1 MKIRELTP
9 GHHAQP
15 PPSRHR
21 GSGRAY
27 ALGFAFWLSATLAA
41 FAFVLHG
48 SIKLSEREFDEY
60 AAGVHIHLRDKLHAN
75 EAVLYGFASFLG
87 AIGEGDGARASAH
100 TYGHSVLQSY
110 PHIHMLLV
118 VRKVAR
124 RDLPGYTAGLRSGAL
139 PDFEVR
145 EFAERGERARQ
156 AAGDKADYYPIVFMV
171 PETPASAEL
180 YGLDI
185 DSLDKLKDALQ
196 RSEREGI
203 PVSSAPFP
211 LLEGDLAYV
220 MFRPVI
226 GSFRTIARRPEG
238 MASTVSYALLV
249 VRTADLLPP
258 PGALAAEVRHRAE
271 RHPEAATAVPPLFD
285 LPARPASAVERLL
298 LPELHSEWRIDSLSQ
313 PLRLSLQRQMRLH
326 EIQPSALALAGMAS
340 LLSLAMLIV
349 FLRSRERQRI
359 AAEAKRRTIEHLAL
373 HDALTGL
380 PNRFLLLGHLER
392 ASSLAL
398 RHDMKVGVLFLDLD
412 GFKPVN
418 DRLGHPVGDLV
429 LQEVARRLQHCVRD
443 CDTASRFGG
452 DEFVVLLS
460 EIWKAEDARKVAEKI
475 LQALAEPI
483 AIGDGHAPVRI
494 STSIGIAIF
503 PDCGTDATAL
513 IDAAD
518 QAMYCAKAGGPGH
531 YAFAGS
537 AADVAPAAA
546 RSTAPSTA

>member
-48 SIKLSEREFDEY
+48 SIQLSEREFDEY

-87 AIGEGDGARASAH
+87 AIGEGDGARVSAR

-124 RDLPGYTAGLRSGAL
+124 RNLAGYTAGVRSGGL

-145 EFAERGERARQ
+145 GFAERGARVRQ
-156 AAGDKADYYPIVFMV
+156 AAEDKADYYPIVFMV
-171 PETPASAEL
+171 PETPASADL

-185 DSLDKLKDALQ
+185 DSLDELRDALQ
-196 RSEREGI
+196 RTEREGV
-203 PVSSAPFP
+203 PVGSPPFP
-211 LLEGDLAYV
+211 LLGNDLAYV

-258 PGALAAEVRHRAE
+258 PGAIAAEVRHRAE
-271 RHPEAATAVPPLFD
+271 RHTDASTTAQPLFD
-285 LPARPASAVERLL
+285 LPALPASAVERLL
-298 LPELHSEWRIDSLSQ
+298 LPELRSES
-313 PLRLSLQRQMRLH
+313 
-326 EIQPSALALAGMAS
+326 
-340 LLSLAMLIV
+340 
-349 FLRSRERQRI
+349 
-359 AAEAKRRTIEHLAL
+359 
-373 HDALTGL
+373 
-380 PNRFLLLGHLER
+380 
-392 ASSLAL
+392 
-398 RHDMKVGVLFLDLD
+398 
-412 GFKPVN
+412 
-418 DRLGHPVGDLV
+418 
-429 LQEVARRLQHCVRD
+429 
-443 CDTASRFGG
+443 
-452 DEFVVLLS
+452 
-460 EIWKAEDARKVAEKI
+460 
-475 LQALAEPI
+475 
-483 AIGDGHAPVRI
+483 
-494 STSIGIAIF
+494 
-503 PDCGTDATAL
+503 
-513 IDAAD
+513 
-518 QAMYCAKAGGPGH
+518 
-531 YAFAGS
+531 
-537 AADVAPAAA
+537 
-546 RSTAPSTA
+546 